1 MYEPSSYSSTPERK
15 RRHGVSSVPFL
26 IILLLIALGA
36 FGWSYYRYSQ
46 TSKQLEAL
54 IDPNVKTELDKAQ
67 TQALL
72 EKIGRLIV
80 IPKNEEPVVATIND
94 IEALANEQNFYRDAE
109 NGQKLVIF
117 YGVQKAIIYDEA
129 TNKLINVGPVFL
141 KDEQGNDQ
149 PAPRVDGKLNIEI
162 RNGSND
168 SHKGV
173 ATRDKLTTDSVYNLI
188 RLSKS
193 AKADY
198 GDPIIVNLIGDQKSD
213 LIKKLEEVMGVTA
226 VREIPEGETP
236 TDAEVLIIVGNNK

>member
-15 RRHGVSSVPFL
+15 HRRSVSSVPFL
-26 IILLLIALGA
+26 IVLLLIALGA

-46 TSKQLEAL
+46 TSRQLEAL

-80 IPKNEEPVVATIND
+80 IPKDEEPVVATISD

-149 PAPRVDGKLNIEI
+149 PAPRVEGKLNIEI

-168 SHKGV
+168 LHKGV
-173 ATRDKLTTDSVYNLI
+173 ATRDRLTTDSVYNLV
-188 RLSKS
+188 RLSKA
-193 AKADY
+193 AKTDY
-198 GDPIIVNLIGDQKSD
+198 GDPIIVSLIGDQKPD
-213 LIKKLEEVMGVTA
+213 LIKKLEEAMGVA
-226 VREIPEGETP
+226 VVRQIPEGEVP